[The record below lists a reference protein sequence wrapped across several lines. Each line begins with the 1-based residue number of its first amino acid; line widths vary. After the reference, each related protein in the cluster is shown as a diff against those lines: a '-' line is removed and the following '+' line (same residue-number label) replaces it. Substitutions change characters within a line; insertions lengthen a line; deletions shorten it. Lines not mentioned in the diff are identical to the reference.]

1 MQVEVDVPYAESQA
15 ARPTVEALMWP
26 GRTVM
31 DLVSNAPLHEL
42 QADSWILI

>member
-31 DLVSNAPLHEL
+31 DLVSNALLHKL
-42 QADSWILI
+42 HTNSWIST